1 MSEFHHNNTSR
12 YRSVPYRTPF
22 YSAVAWTLILWCSIA
37 ATITLVALFLVH
49 HEQGNGDL
57 YKRPIIISAGGTILT
72 LIISYYKRRA
82 ARCPL
87 CIGTP
92 LINTGALPHRRSRK
106 FGPFSE
112 GYTTVFSIAFT
123 QKFRCMYC
131 GTRYDLL
138 KTPRRKQEADDKSNI

>member
-1 MSEFHHNNTSR
+1 MSDSSCNSTTR
-12 YRSVPYRTPF
+12 YRSIPYRSPF
-22 YSAVAWTLILWCSIA
+22 YVAVIWTLIHWCCIA
-37 ATITLVALFLVH
+37 ATITFVVLFLVH
-49 HEQGNGDL
+49 HESGHGSS
-57 YKRPIIISAGGTILT
+57 YKRTIIVAAVSTVLS
-72 LIISYYKRRA
+72 LIISHYKRRA

-92 LINTGALPHRRSRK
+92 LINTGALPHKRSTK

-112 GYTTVFSIAFT
+112 GYTTVLSIALT

-138 KTPRRKQEADDKSNI
+138 KTPRRKKHAHHDSDA